1 MKIKDKDKGKVI
13 IITGASSGIGLATAK
28 HLASQGAKVVL
39 ASREPEKLRAL
50 EKEIAGSLAVPTDVT
65 KPDDAKQLIDKT
77 IEKFGRIDVLINGA
91 AQAMAVPVEKINLV
105 AYRKLLE
112 LNVVSAL
119 NLMQLV
125 IPQMRQQGGG
135 TILNISSQ
143 ASLKNIPYIAGYAS
157 TKYALNN
164 LSLTAREE
172 LAKDNIT
179 VSVIRPGIVDTGF
192 GQHTDFPEPDAL
204 RHAADG
210 SLLSNV
216 ISPETVAENISKL
229 IQSGDATLEI
239 EEL

>member
-1 MKIKDKDKGKVI
+1 MEIKDKVV

-28 HLASQGAKVVL
+28 HLASQGAKIVL

-65 KPDDAKQLIDKT
+65 KPSDAKQLIDKT

-91 AQAMAVPVEKINLV
+91 AQAMAAPVEKINLD
-105 AYRKLLE
+105 AYRDLLE

-179 VSVIRPGIVDTGF
+179 VSIIRPGIVDTGF

-204 RHAADG
+204 RHAPDG

-216 ISPETVAENISKL
+216 ISPETVAEKISKL
-229 IQSGDATLEI
+229 IQSEDATLEI
-239 EEL
+239 EEP